1 VKCSNPLKIMA
12 FQIPRS
18 AFVHSIIQT
27 LKTALFVSF
36 WLKRFY
42 ILRLM
47 KQALPYK
54 HLHFSLVLL
63 LVVCFSLAFPAT
75 LKAQQEEVLLTLRH
89 PATGHIYINCLYD
102 YQSNVTF
109 LPVTELFSRLEINY
123 EPETRK
129 FTIRGNFITSSNPY
143 VVNLQS
149 MRITLGKE
157 SWDITPDDFR
167 IGTTDYF
174 LSPQIF
180 EEIFGLNFTVNMIHL
195 YLSLE
200 TTHIL
205 PVQERKARERNRNR
219 MESRELLRE
228 DYPLGYD
235 RKRSVLGGTMVDYSI
250 TGNYTGQAQ
259 SLGYNLTGG
268 MEVLGG
274 DLQGTL
280 TGFQSASGF
289 SSMYSNGLRWRYA
302 IRDNDFISGI
312 MAGQLNTTG
321 LQPLAIKGLAITN
334 DPIEPR
340 RMYET
345 YVIDGNTEP
354 ESEVEI
360 YINERLTDYTRAD
373 ELGYYRFDVPVTY
386 GTTRISLRIFTPS
399 GEIITTDRQLQ
410 VPFTFLPRG
419 VVSYNLQA
427 GKAEDYLADSL
438 QNDWVAHGNVAL
450 GVSHWLTASAGAQHL
465 GAEFFPDDVF
475 YYGSLS
481 ARIAKQYLLNLDVA
495 PENYYRMAGSVM
507 YTSNLSLNFN
517 YTRFDGP
524 GIFNAWG
531 AKEELSANIYLPFSI
546 LGINSGLRIG
556 GEHTILE
563 NSQLTRFRADLSSR
577 LGRVNLRLNYRG
589 NLVSDIE
596 TGNYGEGILTT
607 ALTYTI
613 SRSSGIPVY
622 ARGMFVRGLAQ
633 YDTRRNQMQTN
644 ELQLSKTIF
653 NTGRLNMGAVY
664 NYISKT
670 IAVQLGFTLDLNKVR
685 STTTVNSLN
694 REVTARQSLNG
705 SVGWD
710 MPNRR
715 MVLNNRQQVGR
726 SAASV
731 LLFVDN
737 NNSGTYDAGDQLVPL
752 RGVKLDRTATMEP
765 GRDTILRITQ
775 LQSYYKYNLSINRN
789 AFSDPTLVPL
799 KNEFSFIADP
809 NQYKRI
815 EIPCYRGGIIE
826 GMVLIKRNDKSSG
839 QGGLRLI
846 LKATEGMFEVIIR
859 SFSDGGF
866 YAMDLP
872 PGKYT
877 LGVDPTQLGFLG
889 MKQEAVLEFEIL
901 AKAEGDY
908 LEGLKIILIENEP
921 ASED

>member
-1 VKCSNPLKIMA
+1 MSAIYLVQNMLWHSQHFYDPLNP
-12 FQIPRS
+12 R
-18 AFVHSIIQT
+18 HS
-27 LKTALFVSF
+27 SF
-36 WLKRFY
+36 IRLKRFS
-42 ILRLM
+42 IFRSM
-47 KQALPYK
+47 KQPLPYK
-54 HLHFSLVLL
+54 SVCHRLVLL
-63 LVVCFSLAFPAT
+63 LVVCFTLAFPLA

-89 PATGHIYINCLYD
+89 PAIGHVYINSLYD
-102 YQSNVTF
+102 YQSNETF
-109 LPVTELFSRLEINY
+109 LPITELFSRLEINY
-123 EPETRK
+123 EPETHN
-129 FTIRGNFITSSNPY
+129 FTIKGNFITPSNPY
-143 VVNLQS
+143 TINLQS

-157 SWDITPDDFR
+157 SRDITPDDFR

-174 LSPQIF
+174 LAPRIF
-180 EEIFGLNFTVNMIHL
+180 EEVFGLNFTVNMIHL
-195 YLSLE
+195 ALSLE
-200 TTHIL
+200 TTHNL

-228 DYPLGYD
+228 DYPLGYG
-235 RKRSVLGGTMVDYSI
+235 RKRSVLSGTMLDYAI

-274 DLQGTL
+274 DLQGTV
-280 TGFQSASGF
+280 TGYQSTGGF
-289 SSMYSNGLRWRYA
+289 SSLSTSGLRWRYA

-312 MAGQLNTTG
+312 MAGQMNTTG

-334 DPIEPR
+334 DPVEPR

-360 YINERLTDYTRAD
+360 YINERLTDYKRAD

-419 VVSYNLQA
+419 IVSYNLQA
-427 GKAEDYLADSL
+427 GKTEDYLTDTM
-438 QNDWVAHGNVAL
+438 QNQYVAHGNVAM
-450 GVSHWLTASAGAQHL
+450 GVSRWLTASAGAQHL
-465 GAEFFPDDVF
+465 GDEFLPEDIF

-481 ARIAKQYLLNLDVA
+481 ARIAKQYLLNLDMA
-495 PENYYRMAGSVM
+495 PDNFYRMAGSIM
-507 YTSNLSLNFN
+507 YTSNLSLNFI

-524 GIFNAWG
+524 GIFNARG
-531 AKEELSANIYLPFSI
+531 AKEDLSANVYLPFSI
-546 LGINSGLRIG
+546 FGLSSGLRIG

-563 NSQLTRFRADLSSR
+563 NSQLTRYRVDLSTR
-577 LGRVNLRLNYRG
+577 LGRVNLRLNYRD
-589 NLVSDIE
+589 NLISGSE
-596 TGNYGEGILTT
+596 TGNLGEGILTT

-613 SRSSGIPVY
+613 SRSPGIPVY
-622 ARGMFVRGLAQ
+622 VRGMFVRGLAQ
-633 YDTRRNQMQTN
+633 YDVRRNQMQTN
-644 ELQLSKTIF
+644 ELQLSKTVF
-653 NTGRLNMGAVY
+653 KTGRLNLGGVY

-670 IAVQLGFTLDLNKVR
+670 VSIQLGFTLDLNKVR
-685 STTTVNSLN
+685 SATTVNSLN
-694 REVTARQSLNG
+694 KQITARQSLSG

-715 MVLNNRQQVGR
+715 LVLNNRQQVGR
-726 SAASV
+726 SAVAV

-737 NNSGTYDAGDQLVPL
+737 NNSGTYDAGDQLVPC
-752 RGVKLDRTATMEP
+752 RGVKLDRTATMEL
-765 GRDTILRITQ
+765 GRDSILRITQ

-799 KNEFSFIADP
+799 KDEFSFVADP

-826 GMVLIKRNDKSSG
+826 GMVLIERHDKSIG
-839 QGGLRLI
+839 QGGLRLV
-846 LKATEGMFEVIIR
+846 LKATDSNFELTIR
-859 SFSDGGF
+859 TFSDGGF

-872 PGKYT
+872 PGKYA
-877 LGVDPTQLGFLG
+877 LGVDPAQLGFLG
-889 MKQEAVLEFEIL
+889 VKQASVLEFEIM
-901 AKAEGDY
+901 AKAQGDY
-908 LEGLKIILIENEP
+908 LEGLKIMLIKNEGS
-921 ASED
+921 SED